1 MVSINEMMKNTK
13 PQIDVEDIPSKPAM
27 GPGERLQ
34 AARIS
39 VGMTLDDVANK
50 MHLSTEILNS
60 LEENN
65 FDDITAPIFV
75 KGYLRAYARL
85 VSVNEAEIIQQYTQY
100 YTDGDPPISSIR
112 NTMPEINA
120 DDARVKWTTYT
131 VILVLITLLFM
142 WWWNRYQQPTET
154 VSLES
159 EALSSSGVLKLP
171 QQDRV
176 TSSDITSLPAA
187 NTLINESIDKEES
200 LNEPVQEALTLSL
213 DTEPQSEASDQAVE
227 AMPPST
233 QHESDTIVNESARVN
248 NVKNEALAAPIPET
262 DKDLTIIVNADTW
275 ADIRDANNN
284 KLVYDLLRA
293 GDIINV
299 EGNKPYRAFFG
310 NGYGVNLKFKGKEL
324 DLSKNIQSNNTARIK
339 IGQ

>member
-1 MVSINEMMKNTK
+1 MMKNSKT
-13 PQIDVEDIPSKPAM
+13 QIDVEDIPSRPTM

-85 VSVNEAEIIQQYTQY
+85 VSVNETEIIEQYTQY

-142 WWWNRYQQPTET
+142 WWWNRYQQPAET

-159 EALSSSGVLKLP
+159 ETFSAPGVIKLP
-171 QQDRV
+171 AQGSAASTD
-176 TSSDITSLPAA
+176 SIGLPASDTSTNE
-187 NTLINESIDKEES
+187 NTDKEELVTQS
-200 LNEPVQEALTLSL
+200 EQEVLIPPL
-213 DTEPQSEASDQAVE
+213 DAGLQSDSSDQMAEAEPQSAQQERDTTDNEPAMENRVESEAVFE
-227 AMPPST
+227 P
-233 QHESDTIVNESARVN
+233 
-248 NVKNEALAAPIPET
+248 LPET
-262 DKDLTIIVNADTW
+262 DKDLMIIVNADTW

-293 GDIINV
+293 GEIINV
-299 EGNKPYRAFFG
+299 EGIKPYRAFFG
-310 NGYGVNLKFKGKEL
+310 NGYGVSLQFEGKEI